1 MEAYYTSI
9 IGPSETNT
17 TVDTYNNWRRQNP
30 TKRTYLDANKLANV
44 RGAIFKN
51 KRLTGIE
58 LDEIKAKVTQTD
70 VMGST
75 EELPAGSSSCRST

>member
-58 LDEIKAKVTQTD
+58 LDEIKARVTQTD
-70 VMGST
+70 VMDST